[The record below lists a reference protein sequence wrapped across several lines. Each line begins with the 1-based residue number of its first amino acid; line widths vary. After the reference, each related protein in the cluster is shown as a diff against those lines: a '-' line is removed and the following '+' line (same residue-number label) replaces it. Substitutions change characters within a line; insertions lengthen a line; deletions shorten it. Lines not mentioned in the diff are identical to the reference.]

1 MRKRRTRVPPK
12 PVPPQPRINDR
23 IRVPSVRV
31 IDDQGQQV
39 GVLSTDAALS
49 MARERNVD
57 MVEVS
62 PKADPPVVRLM
73 DFGRFKFEQSKK
85 DREARKHQQKVQIRE
100 VRMKPK
106 IEDHDIDFK
115 TRTIQKLLRQ
125 GDKVK
130 ITVMFRGREI
140 THPQLGKSLLQKVF
154 ENLDGHGSM
163 EKDASLE
170 GRRMSII
177 VAPDKRGIAAYQRAQ
192 QAKEVAVDVGEDS
205 SSVEVELSESSEIV
219 DEIGNVDEDSSS
231 VEVELSESSE
241 IVDEV
246 DNVDEDSSS
255 VEVESPEGSGNGE

>member
-1 MRKRRTRVPPK
+1 LRKRRTRVPPK
-12 PVPPQPRINDR
+12 PTPPQPRINER
-23 IRVPSVRV
+23 VRVPSVRV
-31 IDDQGQQV
+31 IDDQGHQV
-39 GVLSTDAALS
+39 GVLSTDEALG

-62 PKADPPVVRLM
+62 PNADPPVVRLM

-140 THPQLGKSLLQKVF
+140 THPQLGKSLLEKVF
-154 ENLDGHGSM
+154 DNLEGHGTL

-170 GRRMSII
+170 GRRMSIV
-177 VAPDKRGIAAYQRAQ
+177 VAPDKRGIAAYKRAQ
-192 QAKEVAVDVGEDS
+192 ETKAVTEGAVATADLAENLSSEEVTNQHDDSADEVNVASDNAVEDDSGDEVVDS
-205 SSVEVELSESSEIV
+205 SDEESAEESGDSE
-219 DEIGNVDEDSSS
+219 
-231 VEVELSESSE
+231 
-241 IVDEV
+241 
-246 DNVDEDSSS
+246 
-255 VEVESPEGSGNGE
+255 

>member
-12 PVPPQPRINDR
+12 PTPPQPRINER
-23 IRVPSVRV
+23 VRVPSVRV
-31 IDDQGQQV
+31 IDDKGHQV
-39 GVLSTDAALS
+39 GVLSTDEALS

-140 THPQLGKSLLQKVF
+140 THPQLGKSLLEKVF
-154 ENLDGHGSM
+154 DNLEGHGTL
-163 EKDASLE
+163 EKNASLE
-170 GRRMSII
+170 GRRMSIV

-192 QAKEVAVDVGEDS
+192 EAKAAAENAEVTAEVAENVSSEEATNQHDDAADEVNVASDNVVEDDSSGEVVDSQVGESAEEPGDS
-205 SSVEVELSESSEIV
+205 E
-219 DEIGNVDEDSSS
+219 
-231 VEVELSESSE
+231 
-241 IVDEV
+241 
-246 DNVDEDSSS
+246 
-255 VEVESPEGSGNGE
+255 